1 MDSWRSPAIVPAVTK
16 WLIAVSVMLG
26 TILEVL
32 DTSIVNVALPHM
44 QGAFSASVDE
54 ITWVLTSYLVA
65 NGIVI
70 PITGWLTAR
79 FGRKRYFVGSI
90 LVFTFASMLCGAAP
104 DLRSMVVFRIFQ
116 GLAGAAMVPSSQ
128 AILMETFPPDQQPT
142 AIATWGVGLMV
153 APIIGPT
160 LGGWITD
167 NYSWRW
173 CFYINLP
180 FGLIA
185 AFMASRFLEEP
196 AYLRDLRRRV
206 DVVGIALLVVGIG
219 ALQIVLDRGE
229 RADWFNAGWVRAFT
243 AIAVLAL
250 AGFGV
255 WELRTPEPVVKLRLL
270 VDRAFRTGSML
281 IFLLA
286 FVLFGSL
293 VLWPLYLQ
301 NLMGYSATQAG
312 WAMAPRGL
320 ATALAMFTVGRLSRR
335 IDPRLLIGFGVIVL
349 ATAQMQMSRF
359 YLGLGWWQIVAPSLL
374 QGAGMGFIFTLL
386 STTSLAR
393 LPREEMS
400 NAASIYNLMRNM
412 GASFG
417 IAVLG
422 TLLIRRG
429 QYHQAVL
436 AGWSSPLH
444 PPFREA
450 LAALTSGVATGRPLD
465 LSHALALLY
474 AQLQAQ
480 ATMLAFEDCFLAAGI
495 VALGILL
502 GLVWMP
508 YTRPTT
514 AAPVH

>member
-1 MDSWRSPAIVPAVTK
+1 LAGHACYRPPPVRK
-16 WLIAVSVMLG
+16 WLIAISVMLG

-70 PITGWLTAR
+70 PISGWLSAT
-79 FGRKRYFVGSI
+79 FGRKRYFIGSI
-90 LVFTFASMLCGAAP
+90 LTFTFASMLCGAAP
-104 DLRSMVVFRIFQ
+104 DLRTMVVCRVLQ

-128 AILMETFPPDQQPT
+128 AILMETFPPDEQPT
-142 AIATWGVGLMV
+142 AIATWGIGLMV

-167 NYSWRW
+167 SYTWRW

-180 FGLIA
+180 FGLLA
-185 AFMASRFLEEP
+185 ALMASRFLEEP
-196 AYLRDLRRRV
+196 HYLRGQRRRI
-206 DVVGIALLVVGIG
+206 DLVGIALLVIGIG

-229 RADWFNAGWVRAFT
+229 RADWFDAGWVRAFT
-243 AIAVLAL
+243 ATAVVAIG
-250 AGFGV
+250 AFAV
-255 WELRTPEPVVKLRLL
+255 WELHTPEPVVKLRLL
-270 VDRAFRTGSML
+270 RDRAFATGCSL
-281 IFLLA
+281 IGLLA

-301 NLMGYSATQAG
+301 NLMGYNATQAG
-312 WAMAPRGL
+312 WAMAPRGI

-335 IDPRLLIGFGVIVL
+335 IDPRLLIAFGVLVL
-349 ATAQMQMSRF
+349 AFAQMRMSHF

-400 NAASIYNLMRNM
+400 SAASIYNLMRNM

-417 IAVLG
+417 IAILG
-422 TLLIRRG
+422 TLLVRRG

-444 PPFREA
+444 PPFRQA
-450 LAALTSGVATGRPLD
+450 LDALTTGTATHGLHLD
-465 LSHALALLY
+465 MPHALALLY

-480 ATMLAFEDCFLAAGI
+480 ATMLAFDDCFLVAGI
-495 VALGILL
+495 VALGILV
-502 GLVWMP
+502 GLLVMP
-508 YTRPTT
+508 YTRP
-514 AAPVH
+514 AAGAPVH